1 MSIQIIADSG
11 CDITQEEAKKLGI
24 HVLPIK
30 TTFDETEYL
39 DGVDLSHTEFFENG
53 IHQII
58 FHRFSNNLTTSRSM
72 KR

>member
-24 HVLPIK
+24 RVLPIK

-39 DGVDLSHTEFFENG
+39 DGVDLSHTEFFEKLIEYKIDVNTG
-53 IHQII
+53 D
-58 FHRFSNNLTTSRSM
+58 RDYVSV
-72 KR
+72 

>member
-30 TTFDETEYL
+30 TP
-39 DGVDLSHTEFFENG
+39 
-53 IHQII
+53 
-58 FHRFSNNLTTSRSM
+58 LT
-72 KR
+72 KRNIWME